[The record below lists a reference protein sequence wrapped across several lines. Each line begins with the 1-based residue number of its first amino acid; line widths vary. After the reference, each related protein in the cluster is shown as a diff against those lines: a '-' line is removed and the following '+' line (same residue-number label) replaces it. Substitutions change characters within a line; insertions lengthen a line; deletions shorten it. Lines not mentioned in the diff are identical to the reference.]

1 MLQKYMF
8 WDGGSL
14 EFDDSRSVKELI
26 QYAFDTFDYYEPM
39 GLDIVTLFQAHHPN
53 TSTGWFTTDTTLR
66 CADEIL
72 DRDWL
77 CFAYHLPNVFYF
89 AEGGWGHHMSGLGN
103 RPPIPNEVR
112 LSLRVEEK
120 ENAIVL
126 NGNYT
131 FMDVV
136 RALKKNG
143 YICAD
148 CNAVRVLPVGVA
160 QSYSIPFS
168 DPIMNLSLTEFI
180 ENVEL
185 NHDKYLKL
193 SKGDFIYRTIF
204 ELN

>member
-1 MLQKYMF
+1 MIQKYMF
-8 WDGGSL
+8 WDGGAL
-14 EFDDSRSVKELI
+14 EFDDSKSVKELI
-26 QYAFDTFDYYEPM
+26 EYAFDTFGYYEPM
-39 GLDIVTLFQAHHPN
+39 GMDIVTLFQAHHPN

-66 CADEIL
+66 CADEIQ
-72 DRDWL
+72 DRDCL

-89 AEGGWGHHMSGLGN
+89 AEGGWGHHMRGLGN
-103 RPPIPNEVR
+103 RPPIPNEV
-112 LSLRVEEK
+112 SLGLRIEEK
-120 ENAIVL
+120 ENAIII

-136 RALKKNG
+136 RALKKNE
-143 YICAD
+143 YICTD
-148 CNAVRVLPVGVA
+148 CNAVKVLPVGVT